1 MAESALW
8 TWVFGREF
16 RFANPPE
23 EELEEEEDE
32 SEEAF
37 PPVRWGLGLVGG
49 GAGGAV
55 WADTPLSLLGVWF
68 VDGRVSC
75 STSCLPEGNSRGFL
89 PVERFRFLTI
99 SFRKSFSST
108 CSSFSEELDGDGWGL
123 VFMSFRD
130 RHESEEAANEASDGG
145 RFTNGSGVGT
155 TSLMDPEGEG

>member
-23 EELEEEEDE
+23 EAAEEEDE

-37 PPVRWGLGLVGG
+37 PPFRWGLEVEVAGG
-49 GAGGAV
+49 GGGV
-55 WADTPLSLLGVWF
+55 EWADTPLSLLGVWF

-89 PVERFRFLTI
+89 PVDRFRFLTI

-130 RHESEEAANEASDGG
+130 RQESEEAANEASDGG
-145 RFTNGSGVGT
+145 RFINGSGVGT
-155 TSLMDPEGEG
+155 TSLMDPGEEG